1 VEPSSST
8 SEEVEA
14 GKAALA
20 KAEQRIADLEAR
32 LALELAQQRQ
42 NQHWLYSALEHAN
55 VGIWEW
61 DVTLDKITWSDAVYR
76 LYGLAKGSFVPTYEE
91 YLKLLDQDR
100 EKMRESVSRTLASRD
115 PHYYVEH
122 RIERPDGTTRWVSS
136 HGMMSYDEHGKPYR
150 LAGAITDVTEAKRV
164 EQERLAMQQRII
176 DAQAQA
182 LRELGAPI
190 IPLRDRTLAMPL
202 VGALTRERAD
212 QVTEALLVA
221 VSERQAHVVLLDVTG
236 VPEMDTDVAQA
247 LVRTAE
253 AVRLL
258 GASVV
263 LTGVRPQVA
272 RALVGLDVDMGAFV
286 IKADLQSGIE
296 HAARML
302 DPLPS
307 R

>member
-1 VEPSSST
+1 MEPSSST
-8 SEEVEA
+8 SEEVEVV
-14 GKAALA
+14 KAALA

-32 LALELAQQRQ
+32 LTLELEQQKQ
-42 NQHWLYSALEHAN
+42 NQQWLYSALGQAN
-55 VGIWEW
+55 VGVWEW
-61 DVTLDKITWSDAVYR
+61 DVTLDQVTWSDAVYHI
-76 LYGLAKGSFVPTYEE
+76 YGLTKGSFEPRYEE
-91 YLKLLDQDR
+91 YLKLLGEDR
-100 EKMRESVSRTLASRD
+100 EKMRESVSRALASRD

-122 RIERPDGTTRWVSS
+122 RIERPDGATRWLSS

-150 LAGAITDVTEAKRV
+150 LAGAITDVTEAKHL
-164 EQERLAMQQRII
+164 EQERLAMQQQII

-221 VSERQAHVVLLDVTG
+221 VSQQQAHVVLLDVTG
-236 VPEMDTDVAQA
+236 VPEMDTDIAQA

-272 RALVGLDVDMGAFV
+272 RALVELDVDMRAFV
-286 IKADLQSGIE
+286 FKADLQSGIE

-302 DPLPS
+302 LPS